1 MFHTYLSFQRIALL
15 IACSLFI
22 LSGCASRPAGEPIEA
37 PKVELVS
44 SSRYAF
50 REVRVDPG
58 VDSISIKGEVAHL
71 IPHRGM
77 VPGKIRIALIGAD
90 GQVLEQTEVAPM
102 RSNRQDRSDHFY
114 ARLTTPPPVGSKL
127 RIEHSGG

>member
-1 MFHTYLSFQRIALL
+1 MFHTCLSFQRIALL

-22 LSGCASRPAGEPIEA
+22 ISGCASRPVGERIEA
-37 PKVELVS
+37 PEVELIS
-44 SSRYAF
+44 SSRYEF
-50 REVRVDPG
+50 REVRVDPA
-58 VDSISIKGEVAHL
+58 VDSISIKGEVAHM

-102 RSNRQDRSDHFY
+102 RSNRQDQSDHFY
-114 ARLTTPPPVGSKL
+114 ARLTTPPPAGSKL
-127 RIEHSGG
+127 RIEHGGG